1 MQKYLTVQRPAGQ
14 QSPHRPYK
22 SPRIACRANTST
34 QTKSTPSGPRQP
46 TQNGSIFGAGRE
58 TADEGVG
65 SLTVVATTL
74 GDGGEDQ
81 GGVER
86 ILETTENVLIV
97 LDPELAARGI
107 YPAIDFNASR
117 ISGEE
122 QIRDANELAA
132 ARKLRHDLGSLTTE
146 LAAAEVRRLIEGFP
160 DNRAALGSIRT

>member
-1 MQKYLTVQRPAGQ
+1 MRSGEQLRLVELALGRASRKAEAGADVVMLID
-14 QSPHRPYK
+14 SI
-22 SPRIACRANTST
+22 SRIAVAADDPGRA
-34 QTKSTPSGPRQP
+34 KP
-46 TQNGSIFGAGRE
+46 IFGAGRE